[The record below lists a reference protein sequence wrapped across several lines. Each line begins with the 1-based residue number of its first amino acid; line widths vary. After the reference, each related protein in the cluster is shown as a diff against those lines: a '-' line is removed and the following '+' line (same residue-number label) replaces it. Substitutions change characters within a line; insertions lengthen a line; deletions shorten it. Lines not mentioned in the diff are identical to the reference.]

1 MTTATLSTISARLE
15 RVERLVINL
24 ASSLHIHTEI
34 LMSTAQELQDAIDA
48 LTARATEA
56 KADADRHA
64 AATDQAVGLL
74 QALTAKISE
83 LAAAGP
89 QLITQAQLDALST
102 QAGDAIA
109 VMDAANTT
117 RDAADA
123 ALGQGVADNT
133 PAP

>member
-1 MTTATLSTISARLE
+1 MNTTTTAARLA
-15 RVERLVINL
+15 RIERLILNL
-24 ASSLHIHTEI
+24 SSALHTHTEI

-74 QALTAKISE
+74 QALTAKIAE

-89 QLITQAQLDALST
+89 QLITQAQLDALSK

-109 VMDAANTT
+109 TMDAANTT

-123 ALGQGVADNT
+123 ALGQGVVDNT
-133 PAP
+133 PPATP

>member
-1 MTTATLSTISARLE
+1 MTTTPTIATRLARLE
-15 RVERLVINL
+15 RLVVNL
-24 ASSLHIHTEI
+24 ASSLHLHTEI
-34 LMSTAQELQDAIDA
+34 IMSNAQELQDAIDA
-48 LTARATEA
+48 LTLRANEA

-74 QALTAKISE
+74 QALTAKIAE

-89 QLITQAQLDALST
+89 QLITQAQLDALNA
-102 QAGDAIA
+102 QAGSAIA
-109 VMDAANTT
+109 TMDAANTT

>member
-1 MTTATLSTISARLE
+1 MTTATPSAISARLE
-15 RVERLVINL
+15 RLERLVINL

-34 LMSTAQELQDAIDA
+34 LMSTAQELQDALDA

-74 QALTAKISE
+74 QALTAKIAE
-83 LAAAGP
+83 LAAAGV
-89 QLITQAQLDALST
+89 QLITQAQLDALSA
-102 QAGDAIA
+102 QAGAAIA
-109 VMDAANTT
+109 TMDAANVT